1 MTLLAVLLIITVEAM
16 HGTRVSFPEFTEV
29 LRRRA
34 VLLMRIV
41 LSHTMLMVEGFLR
54 VIPTTLTWHLQAIT
68 LTPTIPHIITITA
81 EDSFAS
87 TVQKSILVVLLTREN
102 LSISMMKAV

>member
-29 LRRRA
+29 LRHRA

-41 LSHTMLMVEGFLR
+41 YLLMMLMVEDFLR
-54 VIPTTLTWHLQAIT
+54 VIPTTLTRHLQAIT
-68 LTPTIPHIITITA
+68 LICIPPLMIMIPA
-81 EDSFAS
+81 EG
-87 TVQKSILVVLLTREN
+87 
-102 LSISMMKAV
+102 